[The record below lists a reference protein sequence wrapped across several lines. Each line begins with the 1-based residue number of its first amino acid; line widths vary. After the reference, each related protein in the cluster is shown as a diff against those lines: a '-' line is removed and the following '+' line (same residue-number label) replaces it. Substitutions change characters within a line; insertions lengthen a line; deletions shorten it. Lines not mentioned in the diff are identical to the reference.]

1 MTTRKLHYQKDY
13 PLSFIGNMDETPLRL
28 DMPGESTITRTGQ
41 KSVPLRTTGDDKG
54 RFTVVLAA
62 IADRRKLKPFVV
74 FKGV

>member
-1 MTTRKLHYQKDY
+1 MRKDY

-41 KSVPLRTTGDDKG
+41 KSVPLHTTGHDKG
-54 RFTVVLAA
+54 QFTVVLAA
-62 IADRRKLKPFVV
+62 IADGRKLKPFVV